1 MKTTKILLVA
11 VLVISVTALFVS
23 ISTFKTETVYKKIL
37 PEYGDFK
44 VLSAQTNAEVKN
56 TIDVTGTYTSYA
68 DPDKVEIY
76 LGAQTDSTDASDSQQ
91 QNAVILQKIRSG
103 LASKGISSTSI
114 QTTQYSLEKITEWD
128 EIRRINVDKGYRTTH
143 ILKIKLTD
151 INKAGEIVDVAVENG
166 ANRVDSIVF
175 GLSDSKAKTM
185 RTQALTVAA
194 KNSREKADAIAS
206 GLGISITK
214 VNSAS
219 EGYVGV
225 TPYYAT
231 KNLGGTM
238 ESAAVPTE
246 ISAGQ
251 IEISASVS
259 VSYEFA

>member
-1 MKTTKILLVA
+1 MKTTKILLVVSLLIA
-11 VLVISVTALFVS
+11 VAALFVT
-23 ISTFKTETVYKKIL
+23 ITTFKTETIYKKTL
-37 PEYGDFK
+37 PEYGDFR
-44 VLSAQTNAEVKN
+44 VLSADTSNEVTK

-103 LASKGISSTSI
+103 LSSKGITSSSI
-114 QTTQYSLEKITEWD
+114 QTTQYSLEQIREWD
-128 EIRRINVDKGYRTTH
+128 DVRRVYVNKGYRTTH

-151 INKAGEIVDVAVENG
+151 ISKAGEIVDVAVENG

-185 RTQALTVAA
+185 RTQALTEAA
-194 KNSREKADAIAS
+194 KNAREKADAIAS
-206 GLGISITK
+206 GLEVSITK
-214 VNSAS
+214 VNHAS

-231 KNLGGTM
+231 KNLGVA
-238 ESAAVPTE
+238 EAAAVPTE

-259 VSYEFA
+259 VSYEFS

>member
-1 MKTTKILLVA
+1 MKATKVLLVA
-11 VLVISVTALFVS
+11 VLLIAVAALFVS
-23 ISTFKTETVYKKIL
+23 ISTFKTETVYKKTL
-37 PEYGDFK
+37 PEYGDFR
-44 VLSAQTNAEVKN
+44 VLSAQTSNEVKN

-103 LASKGISSTSI
+103 LTSKGITSSSI

-128 EIRRINVDKGYRTTH
+128 ETRRVYVNKGYRTTH

-151 INKAGEIVDVAVENG
+151 INNAGEIVDVAVENG
-166 ANRVDSIVF
+166 ANRVDNIVF
-175 GLSDSKAKTM
+175 GLSDSKAKAM
-185 RTQALTVAA
+185 RTQALTEAA
-194 KNSREKADAIAS
+194 KNAREKADAITA
-206 GLGISITK
+206 GLGVSITK
-214 VNSAS
+214 VNHAS

-231 KNLGGTM
+231 KEMVAGAT
-238 ESAAVPTE
+238 AAPTPTE

>member
-1 MKTTKILLVA
+1 MKATKILLVVTLVVA
-11 VLVISVTALFVS
+11 VATLFVT
-23 ISTFKTETVYKKIL
+23 ISTFKTETVYKKTL
-37 PEYGDFK
+37 PEYGDFR
-44 VLSAQTNAEVKN
+44 VLSAETSEEVKN

-76 LGAQTDSTDASDSQQ
+76 LGAQTDSNEASDSQQ

-103 LASKGISSTSI
+103 LASKGITSSSI
-114 QTTQYSLEKITEWD
+114 QTTQYSLEQIREWD
-128 EIRRINVDKGYRTTH
+128 EIKRVYVNKGYRTIH

-151 INKAGEIVDVAVENG
+151 INRAGEIVDVAVENG

-185 RTQALTVAA
+185 RTQALTEAA
-194 KNSREKADAIAS
+194 KNAREKADAIAN

-214 VNSAS
+214 VYRAS
-219 EGYVGV
+219 EGFVGV
-225 TPYYAT
+225 TPYYVNKEMVA
-231 KNLGGTM
+231 G
-238 ESAAVPTE
+238 AAAPAPTE